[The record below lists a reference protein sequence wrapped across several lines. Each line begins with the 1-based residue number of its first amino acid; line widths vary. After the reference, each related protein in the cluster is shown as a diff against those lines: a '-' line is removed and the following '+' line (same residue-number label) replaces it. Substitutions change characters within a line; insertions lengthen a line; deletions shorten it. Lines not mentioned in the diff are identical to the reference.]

1 MLRRGMARVLVVDDS
16 ALFLEM
22 MLSGLR
28 EAGFDAT
35 GARDLAELEKRLDA
49 PAYDLI
55 LMDVQMPEA
64 FGDDV
69 AGVLRHARGVPTP
82 IYLISHLPEAEL
94 ARRAAEARVEG
105 YISKAQGL
113 DALVTRV
120 GQILRAP
127 VSRA

>member
-1 MLRRGMARVLVVDDS
+1 MARVLVVDDS

-22 MLSGLR
+22 MLSGLG
-28 EAGFDAT
+28 EAGMEAV

-55 LMDVQMPEA
+55 LIDVQMPEA

-94 ARRAAEARVEG
+94 SRRAAEARVEG
-105 YISKAQGL
+105 YISKAHGL

-120 GQILRAP
+120 SQILETTL
-127 VSRA
+127 SRA